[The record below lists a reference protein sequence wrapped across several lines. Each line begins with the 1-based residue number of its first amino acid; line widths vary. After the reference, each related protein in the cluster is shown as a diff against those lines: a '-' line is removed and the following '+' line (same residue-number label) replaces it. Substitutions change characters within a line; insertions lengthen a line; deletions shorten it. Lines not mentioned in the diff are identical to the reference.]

1 MENNY
6 RLMTERI
13 YSNQQPDQLLA
24 TVFNIDRLDVSRY
37 NAADEHEIL
46 QVSAIQLAQ
55 GRVVK
60 PHQHLPTQR
69 NTVGTQE
76 CWMLWQGRVQVK
88 LYDLDQV
95 LVKEFELSAGDC
107 MVLCRG
113 GHSFTV
119 LDDNTKLIEIK
130 NGPYYGSEYDAKQI
144 G

>member
-1 MENNY
+1 M
-6 RLMTERI
+6 LMTERI

-24 TVFNIDRLDVSRY
+24 TVFNIDRLDVPRY

-60 PHQHLPTQR
+60 PHQHLPAER

-76 CWMLWQGRVQVK
+76 SWILWQGRVQVK

-95 LVKEFELSAGDC
+95 LVKEFELGAGDC
-107 MVLCRG
+107 MVLYRG

-119 LDDNTKLIEIK
+119 LDNNTKLIEIK
-130 NGPYYGSEYDAKQI
+130 NGPYYGSEHDAKHI
-144 G
+144 D

>member
-13 YSNQQPDQLLA
+13 YSNQHPDQLLA
-24 TVFNIDRLDVSRY
+24 TVFNIDRLDVPRY

-60 PHQHLPTQR
+60 PHQHLPAER

-76 CWMLWQGRVQVK
+76 SWILWQGRVQVK

-95 LVKEFELSAGDC
+95 LVKEFELGAGDC
-107 MVLCRG
+107 MVLYRG

-119 LDDNTKLIEIK
+119 LDNNTK
-130 NGPYYGSEYDAKQI
+130 
-144 G
+144 

>member
-1 MENNY
+1 M
-6 RLMTERI
+6 LMTERI

-46 QVSAIQLAQ
+46 QVSAMQLSQ

-60 PHQHLPTQR
+60 PHQHLPTER
-69 NTVGTQE
+69 STEGTQE
-76 CWMLWQGRVQVK
+76 SWILWQGRVQVK
-88 LYDLDQV
+88 LYDLDQM

-107 MVLCRG
+107 MVLYRG

-130 NGPYYGSEYDAKQI
+130 NGPYYGSEHDAKQI
-144 G
+144 D

>member
-13 YSNQQPDQLLA
+13 YSNQHPDQLLA
-24 TVFNIDRLDVSRY
+24 TVFNIDRLDVPRY

-60 PHQHLPTQR
+60 PHQHLPAER

-76 CWMLWQGRVQVK
+76 SWILWQGRVQVK

-95 LVKEFELSAGDC
+95 LVKEFELGAGDC
-107 MVLCRG
+107 MVLYRG

>member
-1 MENNY
+1 
-6 RLMTERI
+6 MTERI
-13 YSNQQPDQLLA
+13 YSNQHPDQLLA
-24 TVFNIDRLDVSRY
+24 TVFNIDRLDVPRY

-60 PHQHLPTQR
+60 PHQHLPAER

-76 CWMLWQGRVQVK
+76 SWILWQGRVQVK

-95 LVKEFELSAGDC
+95 LVKEFELGAGDC
-107 MVLCRG
+107 MVLYRG

-119 LDDNTKLIEIK
+119 LDNNTKLIEIK
-130 NGPYYGSEYDAKQI
+130 NGPYYGSEHDAKQI
-144 G
+144 D

>member
-1 MENNY
+1 
-6 RLMTERI
+6 MTERI

-24 TVFNIDRLDVSRY
+24 TVFNIDRLDVPRY

-60 PHQHLPTQR
+60 PHQHLPTER
-69 NTVGTQE
+69 STEGTQE
-76 CWMLWQGRVQVK
+76 SWMLWQGRVQVK

-95 LVKEFELSAGDC
+95 LVKEFELCAGDC
-107 MVLCRG
+107 MVLYRV

-130 NGPYYGSEYDAKQI
+130 NGPYYGSEHDAKQI
-144 G
+144 D

>member
-13 YSNQQPDQLLA
+13 YSNQHPDQLLA
-24 TVFNIDRLDVSRY
+24 TVFNIDRLDVPRY

-60 PHQHLPTQR
+60 PHQHLPAER

-76 CWMLWQGRVQVK
+76 SWILWQGRVQVK

-95 LVKEFELSAGDC
+95 LVKEFELGAGDC
-107 MVLCRG
+107 MVLYRG

-119 LDDNTKLIEIK
+119 LDNNTKLIEIK
-130 NGPYYGSEYDAKQI
+130 NGPYYGSEHDAKQI
-144 G
+144 D

>member
-13 YSNQQPDQLLA
+13 YSNQHPDQLLA
-24 TVFNIDRLDVSRY
+24 TVFNIDRLDVPRY

-60 PHQHLPTQR
+60 PHQHLPTER

-76 CWMLWQGRVQVK
+76 SWILWQGRVQVK

-95 LVKEFELSAGDC
+95 LVKEFELGAGDC
-107 MVLCRG
+107 MVLYRG

-119 LDDNTKLIEIK
+119 LDNNTKLIEIK
-130 NGPYYGSEYDAKQI
+130 NGPYYGSEHDAKQI
-144 G
+144 D

>member
-1 MENNY
+1 MA
-6 RLMTERI
+6 ERI

-24 TVFNIDRLDVSRY
+24 TVFNIDRLDVPRY

-60 PHQHLPTQR
+60 PHQHLPTER

-76 CWMLWQGRVQVK
+76 SWILWQGRVQVK

-95 LVKEFELSAGDC
+95 LVKEFELGAGDC
-107 MVLCRG
+107 MVLYRG

-119 LDDNTKLIEIK
+119 LDNNTKLIEIK
-130 NGPYYGSEYDAKQI
+130 NGPYYGSEHDAKQI
-144 G
+144 D

>member
-1 MENNY
+1 
-6 RLMTERI
+6 MTERI

-69 NTVGTQE
+69 NPVGTQE

-95 LVKEFELSAGDC
+95 LVKEFELGAGDC
-107 MVLCRG
+107 MVLYRG